1 MCSFQESY
9 NPCTALMRTALP
21 SLTYILTLLP
31 PQQEPCSTSEW
42 AGLLFQQN
50 SFICKDS
57 YSATLTDSGALMKTL
72 DFPSWYWS
80 GSMLTDWSRWR
91 TPCFSSPFQEGHVA
105 LVRMAYLNHQG
116 EEIKIWHRQTGT
128 AEYHWLLALPQ
139 VEDWQF
145 YWSYRSLDGGKMH
158 SIKMFSRPKQLQWEG
173 QHCPGISHFQMLRY
187 YLVTGVVNYRMLWS

>member
-1 MCSFQESY
+1 MTDSLMECHLTCNLTLKYILIPLPLLDAFNAPCISIKITRDPYVCALF

-31 PQQEPCSTSEW
+31 SQQEPCSSSEW

-80 GSMLTDWSRWR
+80 GSMLTD
-91 TPCFSSPFQEGHVA
+91 
-105 LVRMAYLNHQG
+105 
-116 EEIKIWHRQTGT
+116 
-128 AEYHWLLALPQ
+128 
-139 VEDWQF
+139 
-145 YWSYRSLDGGKMH
+145 
-158 SIKMFSRPKQLQWEG
+158 
-173 QHCPGISHFQMLRY
+173 
-187 YLVTGVVNYRMLWS
+187 